1 MARGRLYVA
10 VAVPIV
16 LTAML
21 WPVSMRYGLAESD
34 VAMRAA
40 GLGLLA
46 VALAGIVWV
55 IQLALAESPS
65 LPPMVRRAGS
75 RSEYRRG
82 FTPEALTHYPNSRNV
97 IVALRHKF
105 GRRHPAPLV
114 SGGSSENIGRLRQR
128 LEERAETLWGRRI
141 G

>member
-1 MARGRLYVA
+1 MVRERLYVA

-21 WPVSMRYGLAESD
+21 WPVSMQYGLAESD

-40 GLGLLA
+40 GLGLLT

-55 IQLALAESPS
+55 IHLALAESPS
-65 LPPMVRRAGS
+65 SPSTVRRAGS
-75 RSEYRRG
+75 CSEYRRG
-82 FTPEALTHYPNSRNV
+82 FTPETLTHYPNSRNV
-97 IVALRHKF
+97 TVALRHKF
-105 GRRHPAPLV
+105 GRRNAAPFV
-114 SGGSSENIGRLRQR
+114 SGGSSEDIGRLRQR
-128 LEERAETLWGRRI
+128 LEEQAEALWGRRI